1 MNGRRLGIVAVFL
14 LVGLVVP
21 LEGARILGVLPSAG
35 WSHYAIGE
43 GIMKALARAGHDVTV
58 IGAHRWKDA
67 PSNYHAIELKEL
79 VFDKGGTAPNL
90 FQYRNAPY
98 LNVLYQLYTE
108 IGPGLSEMILT
119 HEKVKQFL
127 ASNQSFDAVIVECFV
142 SDVLYGF
149 AQHFKA
155 PLIVFSPFG
164 ASLWANELV
173 GTPYPYSQIP
183 HTFLS
188 YTDRMSLW
196 ERSINTLLWN
206 VDHFYYKNIFLPRQE
221 AMYDKYFPNATVSLE
236 QLRKNTSLVL
246 LNQHFSLS
254 FPHPYAPNMVEIGG
268 IQMDEPKQLSKDLQ
282 DYLDSAKHGVIYFSM
297 GSMLKG
303 CNFPE
308 EKRNA
313 FIGAF
318 AELKENILWKYENTT
333 LPNKPKNVLIKQ
345 WMPQNDILAHP
356 NVKLFITHGGL
367 LGSTEA
373 LYHGKPMVGVP
384 IYGDQRLNMARA
396 RNAGYGTS
404 VEYEH
409 LTQQS
414 ISEAIRTVLSNPS
427 FTSNAQQISKR
438 YRDKMATPAE
448 TTVFWVEYVIRHRG
462 APQLHSAALE
472 LSFAER
478 NLLDVYGLLLLA
490 GLVLA
495 GVIRVIKSV
504 LGLFGSS
511 PKGKSGDKNKRE

>member
-1 MNGRRLGIVAVFL
+1 
-14 LVGLVVP
+14 
-21 LEGARILGVLPSAG
+21 
-35 WSHYAIGE
+35 
-43 GIMKALARAGHDVTV
+43 MKALARAGHDVTV

-67 PSNYHAIELKEL
+67 PSNYRAIELKEL
-79 VFDKGGTAPNL
+79 VFDKGGSAPNL
-90 FQYRNAPY
+90 FQYRNDTY
-98 LNVLYQLYTE
+98 LNVLYLLYNE
-108 IGPGLSEMILT
+108 IGPSLSEMILS
-119 HEKVKQFL
+119 HEKVKRLL
-127 ASNQSFDAVIVECFV
+127 ASNESFDAVIVECFV
-142 SDVLYGF
+142 SDALYGF

-155 PLIVFSPFG
+155 PLITFSPFG

-183 HTFLS
+183 HVFLS

-196 ERSINTLLWN
+196 ERTINTLLWN
-206 VDHFYYKNIFLPRQE
+206 VDHFYYKNVFLPRQQE
-221 AMYDKYFPNATVSLE
+221 MYAKYFPNATVSLE

-268 IQMDEPKQLSKDLQ
+268 IQMDEPKQLSEDLQ
-282 DYLDSAKHGVIYFSM
+282 HYLDHSKHGVIYFSM

-313 FIGAF
+313 FIAAF
-318 AELKENILWKYENTT
+318 AELKENVLWKYENTS
-333 LPNKPKNVLIKQ
+333 LPNQPKNVLIKQ

-356 NVKLFITHGGL
+356 NVKLFVTHGGL
-367 LGSTEA
+367 LGSTES

-409 LTQQS
+409 LSKES
-414 ISEAIRTVLSNPS
+414 ISEAIKTVLQDPS
-427 FTSNAQQISKR
+427 FTRNANLISQR

-448 TTVFWVEYVIRHRG
+448 TAVFWVEYVIRHRG
-462 APQLHSAALE
+462 APQLHSAAVE
-472 LSFAER
+472 LSFVER
-478 NLLDVYGLLLLA
+478 NLLDVYGLMLLLA
-490 GLVLA
+490 GLLLASVVL
-495 GVIRVIKSV
+495 VIKSV
-504 LGLFGSS
+504 LRLVGLV
-511 PKGKSGDKNKRE
+511 PKGKEEGGKNKRE

>member
-1 MNGRRLGIVAVFL
+1 MN
-14 LVGLVVP
+14 
-21 LEGARILGVLPSAG
+21 
-35 WSHYAIGE
+35 
-43 GIMKALARAGHDVTV
+43 
-58 IGAHRWKDA
+58 
-67 PSNYHAIELKEL
+67 
-79 VFDKGGTAPNL
+79 
-90 FQYRNAPY
+90 
-98 LNVLYQLYTE
+98 
-108 IGPGLSEMILT
+108 
-119 HEKVKQFL
+119 
-127 ASNQSFDAVIVECFV
+127 
-142 SDVLYGF
+142 
-149 AQHFKA
+149 
-155 PLIVFSPFG
+155 
-164 ASLWANELV
+164 
-173 GTPYPYSQIP
+173 
-183 HTFLS
+183 
-188 YTDRMSLW
+188 LW
-196 ERSINTLLWN
+196 ERFTNTLLWN

-221 AMYDKYFPNATVSLE
+221 VMYNKYFPNATVSLT

-254 FPHPYAPNMVEIGG
+254 FPHPYASNMVEIGG
-268 IQMDEPKQLSKDLQ
+268 IQMDEPKQLSKELQ
-282 DYLDSAKHGVIYFSM
+282 DYLDNSKHGVIYFSM

-318 AELKENILWKYENTT
+318 AEIKENVLWKYENAS

-396 RNAGYGTS
+396 RNAGYGAS

-414 ISEAIRTVLSNPS
+414 ILQAIKTVLANPS
-427 FTSNAQQISKR
+427 FTTNAQLISDR

-462 APQLHSAALE
+462 APQLHSPAVE

-478 NLLDVYGLLLLA
+478 NLVDVYGLMLLLA
-490 GLVLA
+490 GLVLDT
-495 GVIRVIKSV
+495 VIRVIKSV
-504 LGLFGSS
+504 LGLLFGPS
-511 PKGKSGDKNKRE
+511 PKGKSSDKNKRE